1 MEISENSRIWIYQA
15 DRELT
20 DPELQAI
27 QMQLD
32 EFTASWAAHGHALAA
47 KGEIRYHRFLILSVD
62 EEKAGVTGCSID
74 KSVALMKNFETQ
86 FGIQLFD
93 RMQVAYRD
101 GDRINTFRK
110 GDLAKMMAEGAI
122 REESII
128 FNNLIERYGELN
140 TAWEIPLKE
149 SWLNTL
155 IRNN

>member
-20 DPELQAI
+20 EPELQAI
-27 QMQLD
+27 QLQLD

-47 KGEIRYHRFLILSVD
+47 KGEIRYRRFLILSVD

-74 KSVALMKNFETQ
+74 KSVGLMKNFETQ
-86 FGIQLFD
+86 FGIHLFD

-140 TAWEIPLKE
+140 TAWEIPLKD
-149 SWLNTL
+149 SWLNRL
-155 IRNN
+155 MPA

>member
-20 DPELQAI
+20 DPELQDI
-27 QMQLD
+27 QIQLD

-93 RMQVAYRD
+93 RMQVAYWD

-140 TAWEIPLKE
+140 TAWEIPLKD
-149 SWLNTL
+149 SWLNRL
-155 IRNN
+155 MPA